1 MDQQWTLATGPPAG
15 QPRVTA
21 TERRRQKEA
30 EAARLRA
37 RGVRLRRDCIRTR
50 LPGSQRRTPSS
61 AARAIRHR
69 AALDRRGPA
78 ARHAAARRVTPGTG
92 RHRQRHEREP
102 PGCDQCTASTA
113 GRRRAL
119 LGLDAVAA
127 PIITGD
133 MFDREIER
141 LTRELSAL
149 DAPPEPWEGEWTP
162 PQDAPRGD
170 RPSAEVVPLT
180 DRRGDPLNG

>member
-1 MDQQWTLATGPPAG
+1 MQRALSDTVRHSTD
-15 QPRVTA
+15 
-21 TERRRQKEA
+21 E
-30 EAARLRA
+30 ARLLAMQRLD
-37 RGVRLRRDCIRTR
+37 GLRRALVAIASDTSVSPRDAI
-50 LPGSQRRTPSS
+50 S
-61 AARAIRHR
+61 ALRALL
-69 AALDRRGPA
+69 A
-78 ARHAAARRVTPGTG
+78 VE
-92 RHRQRHEREP
+92 ERE
-102 PGCDQCTASTA
+102 SK
-113 GRRRAL
+113 L